1 MDNKTKVKLDM
12 HPIEP
17 LSWVSITDEIGEAE
31 TTLAIMV
38 HWFCLGLMDKAEN
51 EHDIAEYVAN
61 HPDQWEA

>member
-1 MDNKTKVKLDM
+1 MDNIPEKLEM

-17 LSWVSITDEIGEAE
+17 LSWSIITEELGEAE

-38 HWFCLGLMDKAEN
+38 HWFCLGLMKAEN